1 MLPAQIYHFLPQI
14 NFSLL
19 IDENLVSFLAAFF
32 LLGGAEEE
40 EDEDFIL
47 EEEGSGLVEDVVAP
61 LFISNLGKDVEDNGA
76 LFLKVCGIFGFV
88 LTNNLMGM
96 LPYSDTGTSSLI
108 LTF

>member
-1 MLPAQIYHFLPQI
+1 
-14 NFSLL
+14 
-19 IDENLVSFLAAFF
+19 V
-32 LLGGAEEE
+32 
-40 EDEDFIL
+40 
-47 EEEGSGLVEDVVAP
+47 
-61 LFISNLGKDVEDNGA
+61 SNLGKNVEDNGG